1 LFAANLEDA
10 NPEGVVILEQLIFGI
25 AVVAAVLLALP
36 FLLVMAG
43 VGAAMPLWCVISAA
57 VFGALVFWLM
67 FPSLYGLAL
76 LLLALVIGF
85 SFWIDDIDRGKTLL
99 DR

>member
-25 AVVAAVLLALP
+25 AVVAAVLLLLP
-36 FLLVMAG
+36 FLLV
-43 VGAAMPLWCVISAA
+43 
-57 VFGALVFWLM
+57 M
-67 FPSLYGLAL
+67 FPSLYGLAV

-85 SFWIDDIDRGKTLL
+85 LVL
-99 DR
+99 DRQYRPRQDAS